1 MKTRL
6 KSFKIIESQYVNP
19 LDKLKQL
26 SLHKQHT
33 GQFTAGLNPNISCFC
48 RDRWGCAAQFGA
60 NATRLKDERI
70 NKM

>member
-1 MKTRL
+1 MQLGIISILSDMFTFCSLVWLLKYMKTRL

-33 GQFTAGLNPNISCFC
+33 GQFTAGLNPNISCFYV
-48 RDRWGCAAQFGA
+48 
-60 NATRLKDERI
+60 
-70 NKM
+70 